1 MPTANEPAS
10 GWQLIGDGAE
20 AYERFLVPSRRMTRT
35 TIATALALAAAL
47 GGATPARA
55 DTTLTSCAPPEFAAA
70 VAAGGI
76 VRFAVDCPTLIPATT
91 TTVGV
96 GKVLVIEG
104 DGHTVTLR
112 GANQRRLFRV
122 TGGQLTVRGVT
133 LQGGA
138 AVGANGAAGTP
149 GTAGIAGALGQQR
162 RHRFRRRRRDL
173 WGRGPQRLG
182 RHRRGPWRGRDRPGW
197 AEPCTSP
204 AVAPCSIR

>member
-91 TTVGV
+91 TTVGA

-149 GTAGIAGALGQQR
+149 GTAGIAGASGSSGVTGSAGVAGTSGGAGR
-162 RHRFRRRRRDL
+162 NGSVGTAG
-173 WGRGPQRLG
+173 GRGAAGTAGLRRSRVHLQR
-182 RHRRGPWRGRDRPGW
+182 
-197 AEPCTSP
+197 
-204 AVAPCSIR
+204 